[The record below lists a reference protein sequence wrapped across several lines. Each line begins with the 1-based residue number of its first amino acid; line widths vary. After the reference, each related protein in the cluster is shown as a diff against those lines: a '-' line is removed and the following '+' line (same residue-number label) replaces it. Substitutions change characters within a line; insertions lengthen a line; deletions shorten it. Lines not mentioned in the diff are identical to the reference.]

1 MARHLRTLRDLSPLE
16 LIRVLELART
26 IKGNPG
32 AYRGKLADKS
42 VALIFAK
49 PSTRTRVS
57 FEVGIRQLGAQALFL
72 PYGGDSGLHLGRGE
86 TPHDTAKSLARYVD
100 AVVIRTFGRDEVD
113 ELAEHSSVPVVNA
126 LTDQD
131 YPCQVL
137 SDVMTMRERF
147 GDDLRGKKLVF
158 VGPGNNVTHSL
169 LQAGPRAGFD
179 VVLACPELLPPS
191 HQVLEVAREE
201 AARAGTRVFLE
212 HDPRRAVK
220 DAAVVYTDTWVSMG
234 QERDAHSLRA
244 KLTAYTVDDELMQ
257 TAARDAIFMHGL
269 PARRGEEVMAS
280 VIDGPQSVVFDQAEN
295 RLHAQ
300 KALLLLL
307 MGAEP
312 WS

>member
-1 MARHLRTLRDLSPLE
+1 MARHLRTLRDLSSAEFNRILN
-16 LIRVLELART
+16 LARDV
-26 IKGNPG
+26 KQNPD
-32 AYRGKLADKS
+32 AYREKLAGKA
-42 VALIFAK
+42 VAMIFAK

-57 FEVGIRQLGAQALFL
+57 FEVGIRQLGAQSLFL

-86 TPHDTAKSLARYVD
+86 TPHDTAKSLSRYVD
-100 AVVIRTFGRDEVD
+100 AIVIRTFGQDEVD
-113 ELAEHSSVPVVNA
+113 ALAEHSAIPVINA
-126 LTDQD
+126 LTDRF

-137 SDVMTMRERF
+137 ADVMTMRERF

-169 LQAGPRAGFD
+169 LHAGPRAGFD
-179 VVLACPELLPPS
+179 VVVACPEVLPPS

-201 AARAGTRVFLE
+201 ALRVGTQVFVEHNARK
-212 HDPRRAVK
+212 AVK
-220 DAAVVYTDTWVSMG
+220 DAAVIYTDTWVSMG

-244 KLTAYTVDDELMQ
+244 KLTAYTVDDELME
-257 TAARDAIFMHGL
+257 TAAPDAIFMHGL

-280 VIDGPQSVVFDQAEN
+280 VIDGRQSVVFDQAEN

-300 KALLLLL
+300 KALMLLL

>member
-100 AVVIRTFGRDEVD
+100 AIVIRTFGRDEVD